1 MSDAKSEDKFSNK
14 MMNNK
19 IHSHEFDPDCPD
31 LPYLTDNSD
40 SESEMDVKE
49 QRASSQPKKF
59 PRNNISQSKLQSTKE
74 QTSVVQSH
82 FQPMNTKT
90 RGGKCDCRKI
100 Y

>member
-49 QRASSQPKKF
+49 Q
-59 PRNNISQSKLQSTKE
+59 
-74 QTSVVQSH
+74 
-82 FQPMNTKT
+82 
-90 RGGKCDCRKI
+90 
-100 Y
+100 